1 MNVPSIPV
9 QLLIAAL
16 GLVLVPVAC
25 GVVVV
30 LLAKLHL
37 LPLALFLGVTKF
49 AFPNWMQNH
58 PMVWWIFLGLCTGYA
73 VLMWGLRIFR
83 WCQEERYARGI
94 LLARAM
100 GYENEPVNGEDE
112 TRGIEED

>member
-16 GLVLVPVAC
+16 GLVLVPAAC

-49 AFPNWMQNH
+49 VFLTWMQSH
-58 PMVWWIFLGLCTGYA
+58 QMAWWILLGLCVGYA

-100 GYENEPVNGEDE
+100 GYENGAVNCEDE
-112 TRGIEED
+112 TNGIEWD

>member
-16 GLVLVPVAC
+16 GLVFVPAAC
-25 GVVVV
+25 AVVVV

-37 LPLALFLGVTKF
+37 LPLALFLGATEFV
-49 AFPNWMQNH
+49 FPFWMQGH
-58 PMVWWIFLGLCTGYA
+58 QMAWWIFLGLCAGYA

-83 WCQEERYARGI
+83 WYQEERYARGI

-100 GYENEPVNGEDE
+100 GYENGAVNREDDANDAA
-112 TRGIEED
+112 GD

>member
-9 QLLIAAL
+9 QLLVAAL

-37 LPLALFLGVTKF
+37 LPLALFLGATEFV
-49 AFPNWMQNH
+49 FPSWMQSH
-58 PMVWWIFLGLCTGYA
+58 QMTYWILLGLCVGYA
-73 VLMWGLRIFR
+73 VLMWGLRIFQ
-83 WCQEERYARGI
+83 WCQDERYARGI

-100 GYENEPVNGEDE
+100 GYENGAVNCEDE
-112 TRGIEED
+112 TNGIEWD